1 VKTTG
6 PAFAKPA
13 SPTVFAAPFPGSGA
27 SSPSSSRSSSTVR
40 GPRSPSVPAPSSSAA
55 VAAAAG
61 DEGGGGDWMQV
72 ESTPSRVFIYDL
84 AAEIA
89 EAEAAEAADAAAAAA
104 RPVFLPDI
112 EKHLMRLPRSL
123 LTGGGGGYEYK
134 GGGAEDVGSDE
145 SDDGFD
151 DDDPDE
157 DTRTRRR
164 SSGSRRGAAKNMQLV
179 KYSEPAAAPL
189 TFASSLA
196 ALSREQP
203 SSTAHDRRT
212 AAAEA
217 RRQRAWDFAD
227 ADDGPWTGLGG
238 AFGAR
243 RSSPDLMAALAAAGV
258 GGYPDDGDA
267 MDIDMDLDLGGDL

>member
-1 VKTTG
+1 
-6 PAFAKPA
+6 
-13 SPTVFAAPFPGSGA
+13 
-27 SSPSSSRSSSTVR
+27 
-40 GPRSPSVPAPSSSAA
+40 
-55 VAAAAG
+55 
-61 DEGGGGDWMQV
+61 MQV

-89 EAEAAEAADAAAAAA
+89 EAEAAEAAEAADAAA
-104 RPVFLPDI
+104 RPVFLPDV

-123 LTGGGGGYEYK
+123 LTGRGGGGGGGGGGSGGYEHK
-134 GGGAEDVGSDE
+134 VGGAEDVGSDE

-164 SSGSRRGAAKNMQLV
+164 RSGGGGAAKDMQLV
-179 KYSEPAAAPL
+179 KYGERPTAPTPL

-196 ALSREQP
+196 ALSRERP

-238 AFGAR
+238 AR
-243 RSSPDLMAALAAAGV
+243 RSAPDLVAALAAAGV
-258 GGYPDDGDA
+258 GGYPGDGDA